1 MKFENESYITG
12 EGIYYKGVLRDIKR
26 SKISFQPIYEAFTN
40 SLEAVKIKSKTK
52 TDFKG
57 EIRIRIYS
65 TQNTDES
72 LSFSRLEIEDN
83 GIGFNDEEFNRFVT
97 YKDFTK
103 GFKNLGSG
111 RIQYVHNFDNTKF
124 ISKYQSNGDFRE
136 REFVVSKDDKFLAKN
151 SITFHK
157 KDKLIFKGESTGTRL
172 IFEGLLDKTKASYH
186 SLNDKIL
193 KDHLLKRYVQY
204 FCLNKESLP
213 TIKIEHFIYGEK
225 LSTSYITI
233 KDIPKIDK
241 TTNIDVE
248 YSKLSDDGKNVINVD
263 KSETFTIN
271 AYKLNKSFLKENQ
284 IKLTSKDEVIEN
296 FDIDL
301 QLLTKD
307 EIIDDSHFLF
317 LISSDYLDEKDKN
330 ERGEIDIPNYHEFSS
345 NSNVFYE
352 EEIILDLVE
361 NQINGAVYE
370 LYPEIEKINKVK
382 QLEFEKLKQ
391 MFLLS
396 DLEDLNIS
404 PNDSDK
410 KILEKFYTAEAKK
423 QAELDANL
431 KHSIDRLNILD
442 TTAEDYSDSLEKEIE
457 NIVRVIPL
465 QNKKELT
472 HYVARRKLVLELFA
486 LILDRKLSVQNDGS
500 RNKDEALLHNLI
512 FQQSND
518 SSDKSDLWIIN
529 EDFIYFQ
536 GISESKL
543 SDLEIDGEKLLRD
556 DLTKEEE
563 EFIRSLGE
571 DRYAKRPDI
580 LLFPEEQKCIIIEFK
595 NPSVSVSDHLN
606 QINNYA
612 TLLKNFTTSQF
623 NLTTF
628 YGYLI
633 GEKINALDVR
643 TYDADFKDAY
653 NFDYLYRPAKTIA
666 NLFNSNQAEGSL
678 YTEVLKYS
686 TLLERAKMRNKTFI
700 EKITNNKQDQV

>member
-12 EGIYYKGVLRDIKR
+12 EGIYYRGVLRDIKR

-40 SLEAVKIKSKTK
+40 SLEAIKIKSRTNP
-52 TDFKG
+52 DFEG
-57 EIRIRIYS
+57 EIRIKIYS

-83 GIGFNDEEFNRFVT
+83 GIGFNDEEFKRFIT

-111 RIQYVHNFDNTKF
+111 RIQYVHNFDNTKV

-136 REFVVSKDDKFLAKN
+136 REFIISKDDKFLAKN

-157 KDKLIFKGESTGTRL
+157 EDKIIKSENGKTGTKL
-172 IFEGLLDKTKASYH
+172 TFEGLLDPTKVSYH
-186 SLNDKIL
+186 SLDDKIL
-193 KDHLLKRYVQY
+193 KEQLLKRYVQY
-204 FCLNKESLP
+204 FCLNKENLP
-213 TIKIEHFIYGEK
+213 IIKLEHFIYGEK
-225 LSTSYITI
+225 SSTSKITI
-233 KDIPKIDK
+233 QDIPRIDK
-241 TTNIDVE
+241 TKKIEVP
-248 YSKLSDDGKNVINVD
+248 YSVLSDDAKEVISLE
-263 KSETFTIN
+263 KSESFTIN

-284 IKLTSKDEVIEN
+284 IKLTSKDEVVEN

-307 EIIDDSHFLF
+307 EIIDGNHFLF
-317 LISSDYLDEKDKN
+317 LISSEYLDKKDKN
-330 ERGEIDIPNYHEFSS
+330 ERGEIEIPNYHEFAN
-345 NSNVFYE
+345 NSNLFYE
-352 EEIILDLVE
+352 EEIILDLLE
-361 NQINGAVYE
+361 NRINGAVYE
-370 LYPEIEKINKVK
+370 LYPEIEKIKKVK
-382 QLEFEKLKQ
+382 ELELEKLKQ
-391 MFLLS
+391 MFLLTDMG
-396 DLEDLNIS
+396 DLDIS

-410 KILEKFYTAEAKK
+410 KILEKFYIAEAKK

-431 KHSIDRLNILD
+431 KQSIDRLNILD
-442 TTAEDYSDSLEKEIE
+442 TTAPDYSDSLEKEIE
-457 NIVRVIPL
+457 KIVRVIPQ

-486 LILDRKLSVQNDGS
+486 LILNRKLTVQNDGS

-512 FQQSND
+512 FQQSAD
-518 SSDKSDLWIIN
+518 RSDKSDLWIIN

-536 GISESKL
+536 GISESKI
-543 SDLEIDGEKLLRD
+543 SDLEIDGKKIIRD
-556 DLTKEEE
+556 NLTKEEE
-563 EFIRSLGE
+563 EFRISLGE

-595 NPSVSVSDHLN
+595 NPEVSVSNHLN

-612 TLLKNFTTSQF
+612 TLLKNFAIPQF

-633 GEKINALDVR
+633 GEKINPLDVR
-643 TYDADFKDAY
+643 AYDADFKNAY

-666 NLFNSNQAEGSL
+666 NLFNLNQSDGSL

-700 EKITNNKQDQV
+700 EKITNTNQ